1 MKRPLLYLVLS
12 LVAVSSASCVRMARI
27 STFPQAE
34 IALTDGYLVNEG
46 GNVHVALHA
55 RLAEEYRN
63 IHTGIRVEPV
73 FDDGGTNKTE
83 LPPFV
88 VDGPLHRTFNDR
100 MKHFS
105 LGQTDG
111 AGLHKRYGKEGSEV
125 LYAVDVP
132 YDEWMGKAA
141 FYADLYANAYAE
153 EHYLGRVLI
162 ANGMLD
168 LRSLMEFTPFR
179 NSYPYTGQAARVCR
193 RGDFTAPAGTVVFGF
208 DACDIPFAEQTA
220 ASFREYM
227 QALCDDPALKDYR
240 VTVRVANSPEGSL
253 AYNETLGQKRLESLL
268 DLLRQ
273 TGVATDKLTTEVAD
287 EDWDGLLEAL
297 PGLGLDHGSQIEGI
311 IRSESDPDRREE
323 RIRREY
329 PGDFALIASKVYP
342 RLRTGRITVTAE
354 YKDDGLGGDA
364 LITESTFDQSGYTIE
379 EAVRSDDG
387 RNIVK
392 RLNDQMLAQFA
403 KGDTKEAVRTADLIP
418 NTFLPDTVRHNKA
431 LVLIADGRVREA
443 KSLLKGIAN
452 IPEAAYNLG
461 LLQLRDGE
469 YDAAAGN
476 LDGFSDINA
485 AIANLHVGRN
495 ERASDILHLLRQSPE
510 RDYLLAIAYARLN
523 RKQEARELLASAT
536 AASPALKEKAKY
548 EPDLRT
554 LEEQTALA
562 PSIR

>member
-34 IALTDGYLVNEG
+34 IVLTDGYLVNEG

-105 LGQTDG
+105 PGQTDG
-111 AGLHKRYGKEGSEV
+111 AGLHKRYGEQGSEV

-141 FYADLYANAYAE
+141 FYADLYANAYTE

-168 LRSLMEFTPFR
+168 LRSLMEFTPFGR
-179 NSYPYTGQAARVCR
+179 SYPYTGQAAKVCR

-208 DACDIPFAEQTA
+208 DACDVPFAEQTA
-220 ASFREYM
+220 DSFREYM

-240 VTVRVANSPEGSL
+240 VSVRVANSPEGSL
-253 AYNETLGQKRLESLL
+253 SYNQELGQKRIESLL

-273 TGVATDKLTTEVAD
+273 TGVASDKLTTEVAD
-287 EDWDGLLEAL
+287 EDWDTLLETL

-329 PGDFALIASKVYP
+329 PGDFVLIASKVYP

-354 YKDDGLGGDA
+354 YEEDGTGGEA

-392 RLNDQMLAQFA
+392 RLNDQMLAQLA
-403 KGDTKEAVRTADLIP
+403 KGGTKEAGRTADLIP

-431 LVLIADGRVREA
+431 LVLIADGRFREA
-443 KSLLKGIAN
+443 KSLLKGVAN

-469 YDAAAGN
+469 YDPAADN

-495 ERASDILHLLRQSPE
+495 ERAVDILHLLRQSPE
-510 RDYLLAIAYARLN
+510 RDYLLAIACARLN
-523 RKQEARELLASAT
+523 RKQQARELLASAT

-554 LEEQTALA
+554 LEERPVPA

>member
-73 FDDGGTNKTE
+73 FDDGGTNKRE

-105 LGQTDG
+105 PGQTDG

-141 FYADLYANAYAE
+141 FYADLYADAYTE
-153 EHYLGRVLI
+153 ERYLGRVII

-168 LRSLMEFTPFR
+168 LRSLMEFTPFGR
-179 NSYPYTGQAARVCR
+179 SYPYTGQAAKVCR

-220 ASFREYM
+220 DSFREYM

-240 VTVRVANSPEGSL
+240 VSVRVANSPEGSL
-253 AYNETLGQKRLESLL
+253 SYNEALGQKRLESLL

-273 TGVATDKLTTEVAD
+273 TGVASGKLTTEVAD
-287 EDWDGLLEAL
+287 EDWDTLLEAL
-297 PGLGLDHGSQIEGI
+297 PDLGLDHGSQIEEI

-329 PGDFALIASKVYP
+329 PGDFVLIASKVYP

-354 YKDDGLGGDA
+354 YKDDGTGGEA

-403 KGDTKEAVRTADLIP
+403 KGGTKEAGRTADLIP

-431 LVLIADGRVREA
+431 LVLIADGRFREA
-443 KSLLKGIAN
+443 KSLLKGVAN

-469 YDAAAGN
+469 YDPAAGN

-485 AIANLHVGRN
+485 AIANLHVGCN
-495 ERASDILHLLRQSPE
+495 ERAADILHLLRQSPE
-510 RDYLLAIAYARLN
+510 RDYLLAIACARLN

-554 LEEQTALA
+554 LEERPVLA

>member
-105 LGQTDG
+105 PGQTDG

-132 YDEWMGKAA
+132 YDEWMGRAA
-141 FYADLYANAYAE
+141 FYADLYANAYTE

-179 NSYPYTGQAARVCR
+179 NSYPYAGQAAKVCR

-227 QALCDDPALKDYR
+227 QVLCDDPALKDYR
-240 VTVRVANSPEGSL
+240 VSVRVANSPEGSL
-253 AYNETLGQKRLESLL
+253 SYNETLGQKRLESLL

-273 TGVATDKLTTEVAD
+273 TGVASGKLTTEVAD

-354 YKDDGLGGDA
+354 YKDDALGGDA

-379 EAVRSDDG
+379 EAVRSDEG
-387 RNIVK
+387 GNIVK

-403 KGDTKEAVRTADLIP
+403 KGDTKEASRTADLIP
-418 NTFLPDTVRHNKA
+418 NTFLPDTVRYNKA

-476 LDGFSDINA
+476 LAGFSDINA

-495 ERASDILHLLRQSPE
+495 ERAADILHLLRQSPE

-554 LEEQTALA
+554 LEEQPALA